1 MHCSFS
7 YSTAYLV
14 DDTTDSC
21 SLTNNLHTTLYSPL
35 LQPYDMACSES
46 QYTNYSSSWGPVL
59 FFFSSVRP
67 IFLPKLATSSQQHLQ
82 HWPVAIA
89 LLISAS
95 CTTVHAAE
103 LAPNSMAA
111 CYETRAAERS
121 HEGALARDKETSSF
135 YLASSRHRL
144 IIMDF
149 GLMTVMAVM
158 EGPHTPL
165 RLKLR
170 ILQ

>member
-59 FFFSSVRP
+59 FFSAAFVPFSFQS
-67 IFLPKLATSSQQHLQ
+67 
-82 HWPVAIA
+82 WPPA
-89 LLISAS
+89 
-95 CTTVHAAE
+95 
-103 LAPNSMAA
+103 
-111 CYETRAAERS
+111 
-121 HEGALARDKETSSF
+121 
-135 YLASSRHRL
+135 ASSTCSTGQLQLHCSSAPVVRLCMQQNSLPIPWRH
-144 IIMDF
+144 
-149 GLMTVMAVM
+149 VMKHEQPSGAM
-158 EGPHTPL
+158 RALSPEIRRPPPSTWPAHATASSSWTL
-165 RLKLR
+165 D
-170 ILQ
+170 